1 MLVHTALLVYV
12 YETRNVGGDVSMR
25 DKIELTGMVLSSTL
39 VGDYDKRLVILTKER
54 GKITAFAKGARK
66 PNSPYLGI
74 SEPFNF
80 GKFILLEGYDAYRLV
95 GGEVK
100 EYFLEVK
107 NDIEG
112 ICYGTYFCDVLEHLC
127 VEGVGDVN
135 ILNLLYV
142 TLKAL
147 VKPDI
152 PNSLIRRI
160 FELKVL
166 VYDGEA
172 LAAFSCVKCG
182 AQKVSAFYLRGNGLV
197 CDACKTQDM
206 YLVMQSTVYTL
217 QYIISTTLDKL
228 YTFQLSEDVW
238 KEVDQVIGQ
247 YFEQHVT
254 KKFHSLEILSSLT

>member
-1 MLVHTALLVYV
+1 
-12 YETRNVGGDVSMR
+12 MR
-25 DKIELTGMVLSSTL
+25 DKIELAGIVLSSTL

-54 GKITAFAKGARK
+54 GKITVFAKGARK

-80 GKFILLEGYDAYRLV
+80 GKFVLIEGFDAYRLA
-95 GGEVK
+95 GGEIK
-100 EYFLEVK
+100 EYFLDVK

-112 ICYGTYFCDVLEHLC
+112 ICYGTYFCDVLEYLC
-127 VEGVGDVN
+127 VEGVGDANV
-135 ILNLLYV
+135 LNLLYV

-152 PNSLIRRI
+152 PNPLIRRI

-166 VYDGEA
+166 AYDGEA
-172 LAAFSCVKCG
+172 LSVFSCVSCG
-182 AQKVSAFYLRGNGLV
+182 KEKVKAFSLRKDGLV
-197 CDACKTQDM
+197 CDTCKTSDM
-206 YLVMQSTVYTL
+206 FDLEETTIYTL

-228 YTFQLSEDVW
+228 YIFQLSDAVW
-238 KEVDQVIGQ
+238 REVDQVVGR
-247 YFEQHVT
+247 YFERHVT

>member
-1 MLVHTALLVYV
+1 
-12 YETRNVGGDVSMR
+12 MR

-95 GGEVK
+95 GGDIK
-100 EYFLEVK
+100 EYFLDVK

-112 ICYGTYFCDVLEHLC
+112 ICYGTYFCDVLEYLC

-135 ILNLLYV
+135 VLNLLYV
-142 TLKAL
+142 TLRAL
-147 VKPDI
+147 AKPDI
-152 PNSLIRRI
+152 PNALIRRI

-172 LAAFSCVKCG
+172 LVAFSCVKCG
-182 AQKVSAFYLRGNGLV
+182 EEKVTAFSLKRDGLV
-197 CDACKTQDM
+197 CNFCKESDVFPLTE
-206 YLVMQSTVYTL
+206 STVYTI
-217 QYIISTTLDKL
+217 QFVISTSLEKL
-228 YTFQLSEDVW
+228 YTFQLAEEVW
-238 KEVDQVIGQ
+238 RELDWVIGR
-247 YFEQHVT
+247 YFEKHIT

>member
-1 MLVHTALLVYV
+1 
-12 YETRNVGGDVSMR
+12 MR
-25 DKIELTGMVLSSTL
+25 DKTELTGMVLSSML

-66 PNSPYLGI
+66 PNSPFLGL

-80 GKFILLEGYDAYRLV
+80 GKFVLIEGYDAYRLV

-100 EYFLEVK
+100 EYFLDVK

-112 ICYGTYFCDVLEHLC
+112 ICYGTYFCDVLEHLS
-127 VEGVGDVN
+127 VEGIGDVN
-135 ILNLLYV
+135 VLNLLYV

-147 VKPDI
+147 TKQDI
-152 PNSLIRRI
+152 PNPLIRRI

-182 AQKVSAFYLRGNGLV
+182 EEKVTAFYLRGNGLV
-197 CDACKTQDM
+197 CDKCKTPDM
-206 YLVMQSTVYTL
+206 MPLAESTIYTL
-217 QYIISTTLDKL
+217 QYIVSISLDKL
-228 YTFQLSEDVW
+228 YTFQLAEDVW
-238 KEVDQVIGQ
+238 GEIDEVIGR
-247 YFEQHVT
+247 YFQQHVT

>member
-1 MLVHTALLVYV
+1 
-12 YETRNVGGDVSMR
+12 MR
-25 DKIELTGMVLSSTL
+25 DKIELTGIVLSSTL

-80 GKFILLEGYDAYRLV
+80 GKFVLLEGYDAYRLV
-95 GGEVK
+95 GGEIR

-112 ICYGTYFCDVLEHLC
+112 ICYGTYFCDILEHLC
-127 VEGVGDVN
+127 VEGVGDSNV
-135 ILNLLYV
+135 LNLLYV

-147 VKPDI
+147 NKQDI
-152 PNSLIRRI
+152 PNCLIRRI
-160 FELKVL
+160 FELKIL

-172 LAAFSCVKCG
+172 MAAFNCVKCG
-182 AQKVSAFYLRGNGLV
+182 EEKVSAFYLQGNGMV
-197 CDACKTQDM
+197 CERCKTQGM
-206 YLVMQSTVYTL
+206 YTMQESSVYTI
-217 QYIISTTLDKL
+217 QYIISSSLDRL
-228 YTFQLSEDVW
+228 YSFQVSEEVW
-238 KEVDQVIGQ
+238 REIDYVVGQ
-247 YFEQHVT
+247 YFTRHVA

>member
-1 MLVHTALLVYV
+1 
-12 YETRNVGGDVSMR
+12 MR
-25 DKIELTGMVLSSTL
+25 DKIELTGMVLSSMT

-66 PNSPYLGI
+66 PNSPFLGI

-80 GKFILLEGYDAYRLV
+80 GKFVLLEGYDAYRLV
-95 GGEVK
+95 GGEIK
-100 EYFLEVK
+100 EYFLDVK

-112 ICYGTYFCDVLEHLC
+112 ICYGTYFCDVLEYLS
-127 VEGVGDVN
+127 VEGVGDANV
-135 ILNLLYV
+135 LNLLYV

-147 VKPDI
+147 KKQDI

-182 AQKVSAFYLRGNGLV
+182 KEKVTAFYLRGNGLV
-197 CDACKTQDM
+197 CDHCKTSDM
-206 YLVMQSTVYTL
+206 MPLTESTVYTL

-228 YTFQLSEDVW
+228 YTFQLSDEVW
-238 KEVDQVIGQ
+238 WEVDKVVER
-247 YFEQHVT
+247 YFGQHVT
-254 KKFHSLEILSSLT
+254 KNFHSLEILSSLT